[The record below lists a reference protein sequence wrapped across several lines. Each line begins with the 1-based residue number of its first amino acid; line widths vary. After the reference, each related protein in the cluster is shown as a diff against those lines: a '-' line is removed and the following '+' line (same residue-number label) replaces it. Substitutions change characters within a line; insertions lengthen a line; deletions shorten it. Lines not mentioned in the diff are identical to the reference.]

1 MKREMEELT
10 LGKLLIAILVP
21 FGIMV
26 GLSRFALNTIV
37 GAIATVGIMMAVFE
51 GYNHG
56 PVLMAIGT
64 ASLIG
69 GYIVAR
75 KLLKNIKLT
84 E

>member
-1 MKREMEELT
+1 MMI
-10 LGKLLIAILVP
+10 GKFLIALLVP

-26 GLSRFALNTIV
+26 GLSRFALNAIV

-51 GYNHG
+51 GYKHG

-64 ASLIG
+64 ASLVG
-69 GYIVAR
+69 GYIVSR
-75 KLLKNIKLT
+75 KLLKNTKLT